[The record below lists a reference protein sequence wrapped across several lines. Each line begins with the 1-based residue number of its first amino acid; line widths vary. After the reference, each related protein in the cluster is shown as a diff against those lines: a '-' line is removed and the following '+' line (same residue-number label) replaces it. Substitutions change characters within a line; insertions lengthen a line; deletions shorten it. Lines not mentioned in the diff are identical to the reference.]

1 METLNPLTLSELPH
15 DLLRNIFKRLSFAD
29 FHRAKI
35 VCSTWNSISKQT
47 APPKTKSLWLTL
59 FPQGE
64 DSCVLYNPDEDMIYK
79 SERDFSG
86 IRFLANHENWFL
98 VIDSKSNLFIID
110 VFSENRI
117 DFPPLE
123 SLMPDNFT
131 FERLGDNKFKW
142 QVTNYLPE
150 QDLIISYQTSE
161 DLSGLLW
168 VDKKT
173 IATLLPIARKVM
185 IITVTLNY
193 DSFST
198 IRFKEYPILY
208 SMVSFFT
215 SL

>member
-1 METLNPLTLSELPH
+1 M
-15 DLLRNIFKRLSFAD
+15 
-29 FHRAKI
+29 
-35 VCSTWNSISKQT
+35 
-47 APPKTKSLWLTL
+47 
-59 FPQGE
+59 
-64 DSCVLYNPDEDMIYK
+64 
-79 SERDFSG
+79 
-86 IRFLANHENWFL
+86 
-98 VIDSKSNLFIID
+98 
-110 VFSENRI
+110 
-117 DFPPLE
+117 
-123 SLMPDNFT
+123 
-131 FERLGDNKFKW
+131 

-198 IRFKEYPILY
+198 IRFKEYPIFH

-215 SL
+215 SLWLVCITFKSLICLTKKVSIMFLETIHSKCFLNGVLQKFVALWLQHQEMFWWFRTTFTRLILKTVKALASSVVI